1 MRHTTIFEAL
11 KGCMLLP
18 VTPMTALLHTFAV
31 LIVADNLERS
41 CRVSAW
47 ETADKRCSYSPGK
60 AAQPTRVRAATR
72 RKLGVHPF
80 DDSCAWKQAMP

>member
-1 MRHTTIFEAL
+1 MRHTTMFEAL
-11 KGCMLLP
+11 KGCMLLL

-31 LIVADNLERS
+31 R

-47 ETADKRCSYSPGK
+47 ETADKRCSYSPGN